1 MIMSLKLK
9 KVKFKPRMKLN
20 HNIINLYIIKPL
32 IKPLYE
38 VIGLF
43 KSNNLPVGI
52 SMSDFE
58 RTPKRKIR
66 PAFVFL

>member
-32 IKPLYE
+32 YK

-43 KSNNLPVGI
+43 RSNNLPVGI